1 MSSPFTPQQSPRQVA
16 MLKAMGVGVWW
27 HPVGE
32 DEPEQQLQT
41 QLVEQRHEIPPQP
54 VAAQAT
60 KAAVPQQRADVESKQ
75 SVASS
80 SGSAA
85 QPAAP
90 AVLQRVSVGALGQ
103 LDWQA
108 LQDTMLGCQQCDLSH
123 RRRHVV
129 PGVGDAQRP
138 DWLFVGEAPGEEED
152 LQGQPFVGR
161 SGQLL
166 DRMLAAMGL
175 RREHQVFI
183 TNVVKCRPPLN
194 RDPQPQEVQKCSPYL
209 LRQIELLQP
218 RMIVALGRF
227 AAHAVLEQGGCLTDS
242 KAAPLGRLRGQV
254 HTGQFGGVQIPVVA
268 TFHPS
273 YLLRSPAEKHK
284 AWADLCL
291 AMHTLD
297 AQAP

>member
-16 MLKAMGVGVWW
+16 MLKTMGVGVWW

-32 DEPEQQLQT
+32 DEAVQQPEIQP
-41 QLVEQRHEIPPQP
+41 VEQHHEIPPQP

-60 KAAVPQQRADVESKQ
+60 KAAVP
-75 SVASS
+75 
-80 SGSAA
+80 
-85 QPAAP
+85 PTAP
-90 AVLQRVSVGALGQ
+90 ALLQRVSVDAMGQ

-108 LQDTMLGCQQCDLSH
+108 LQDTMVGCQQCNLSQ
-123 RRRHVV
+123 RRHHVV
-129 PGVGDAQRP
+129 PGFGDAQRP

-175 RREHQVFI
+175 QRERQVFI

-227 AAHAVLEQGGCLTDS
+227 AGFTLLSQAGFIDS
-242 KAAPLGRLRGQV
+242 TKNGLPHLGLMRGQV
-254 HTGQFGGVQIPVVA
+254 YQSQFGALNIPVVV
-268 TFHPS
+268 TYDPRS
-273 YLLRSPAEKHK
+273 LLNSPAEKHK

>member
-1 MSSPFTPQQSPRQVA
+1 

-32 DEPEQQLQT
+32 DEIPSQT
-41 QLVEQRHEIPPQP
+41 LAAEAVKAATPQNP
-54 VAAQAT
+54 VAVVNQAPAT
-60 KAAVPQQRADVESKQ
+60 SHGPAAK
-75 SVASS
+75 
-80 SGSAA
+80 
-85 QPAAP
+85 PAAP
-90 AVLQRVSVGALGQ
+90 AAMQRVSLGALGQ

-108 LQDTMLGCQQCDLSH
+108 LQDTMVGCQQCDLSQ

-129 PGVGDAQRP
+129 PGMGDAQRP

-175 RREHQVFI
+175 QRERQVFI

-227 AAHAVLEQGGCLTDS
+227 AGFTLLSQAGFIDS
-242 KAAPLGRLRGQV
+242 TKNGLPHLGLMRGQV
-254 HTGQFGGVQIPVVA
+254 YQSQFGALNIPVVV
-268 TFHPS
+268 TYDPRS
-273 YLLRSPAEKHK
+273 LLNSPAEKHK

-291 AMHTLD
+291 AMYTLD

>member
-32 DEPEQQLQT
+32 DEAAQQLET
-41 QLVEQRHEIPPQP
+41 QPVEQRHERPPQP
-54 VAAQAT
+54 LVAQAT
-60 KAAVPQQRADVESKQ
+60 KAAVLPP
-75 SVASS
+75 AST
-80 SGSAA
+80 
-85 QPAAP
+85 
-90 AVLQRVSVGALGQ
+90 LMQRVSVSALGQ

-108 LQDTMLGCQQCDLSH
+108 LQDTMVGCQQCDLSQ
-123 RRRHVV
+123 RRRHVI
-129 PGVGDAQRP
+129 PGMGDTQRP

-152 LQGQPFVGR
+152 LHGQPFVGR

-175 RREHQVFI
+175 RRERQVFI

-194 RDPQPQEVQKCSPYL
+194 RDPQPQEVQQCSPYL

-227 AAHAVLEQGGCLTDS
+227 AAHAVLEQGGCLADS

-273 YLLRSPAEKHK
+273 YLLRSSAEKHK